1 VQEGKPGLNKNRRQ
15 KNWGEEPE
23 IKGKRKQKP
32 EEKISTKGKN

>member
-32 EEKISTKGKN
+32 EATTSENLKN